1 MLPLQLLFWLLKK
14 FKVPTSLSSLKIEG
28 YFICKTNVYLLF
40 VDKVKGDFV
49 SKEERTATDKKR
61 ARRKKKIKQRL
72 KQKQIK
78 SKENELQKLN
88 PNGKSNF
95 AKEKVKKD
103 LERLL
108 KDKSVSHVSVSIFL
122 IKLR

>member
-1 MLPLQLLFWLLKK
+1 M
-14 FKVPTSLSSLKIEG
+14 
-28 YFICKTNVYLLF
+28 
-40 VDKVKGDFV
+40 

-61 ARRKKKIKQRL
+61 AHRKKKMKQRL

-88 PNGKSNF
+88 PNVKSNF

-108 KDKSVSHVSVSIFL
+108 KDKSVSHVSVLIFL
-122 IKLR
+122 IKLRQ